1 VTRRAL
7 IAGGG
12 IGGLAA
18 GIACQRAGWQASIH
32 EQAARLSEVG
42 AGLQLGPNATR
53 LLQGWGLE
61 NALRRVA
68 AIPRELQVRDAADD
82 RLLGR
87 MPLGQ
92 RCLERYGA
100 PYFTL
105 HRADLQALLLEAAG
119 AAGAELVLASRVSQ
133 VKSDEA
139 GVRAVAGARDGTLS
153 DNGLLVGADGLWSR
167 VREEVWRDGPPL
179 ATGHV
184 AYRASLPQRQL
195 SERLRSQ
202 DVTLWLGPGLHAVR
216 YPVRGGD
223 MLNIV
228 VIVEGRGEGDAR
240 DWDQPGALPLLS
252 AAWRSGVGA
261 ALRDAIE
268 AVPTWSAWSLHERR
282 AMKGPGDMAM
292 GRVALLGDAA
302 HPMRPYFAQG
312 AAMAIEDA
320 VALGHALKEAANS
333 QHEVP
338 PALQRYAMARWQRG
352 ARVQARSRRNG
363 QIFHATGAI
372 RWGRDV
378 ALRLA
383 GERLLDQPWLYGR

>member
-18 GIACQRAGWQASIH
+18 AIACQHAGWQASIH
-32 EQAARLSEVG
+32 EQAAHLSEVG

-53 LLQGWGLE
+53 LLRGWGLE
-61 NALRRVA
+61 KALRRAA
-68 AIPRELQVRDAADD
+68 AIPRELQVRNAADD
-82 RLLGR
+82 RVLGR

-92 RCLERYGA
+92 RCLAHYGA
-100 PYFTL
+100 PYFAL
-105 HRADLQALLLEAAG
+105 HRADLQAVLLEAARE
-119 AAGAELVLASRVSQ
+119 AGAELTLASCISQ
-133 VKSDEA
+133 VNSSGA
-139 GVRAVAGARDGTLS
+139 GVRAQLGAHDWTLS
-153 DNGLLVGADGLWSR
+153 DNGLLLGADGLWSR
-167 VREEVWRDGPPL
+167 VRDEVWNDGPPL

-184 AYRASLPQRQL
+184 AYRALLPQRQL
-195 SERLRSQ
+195 PERLRSQ

-228 VIVEGRGEGDAR
+228 FIVEGRGEGDAR
-240 DWDQPGALPLLS
+240 DWNQPGAMPVLS
-252 AAWRSGVGA
+252 AALSGVGP

-268 AVPTWSAWSLHERR
+268 AVPAWRAWSLHDRR
-282 AMKGPGDMAM
+282 PMQGPGDMAL

-320 VALGHALKEAANS
+320 AALGHALEETGELQKDVA
-333 QHEVP
+333 

-352 ARVQARSRRNG
+352 ATVQARSRRNG
-363 QIFHATGAI
+363 QIFHATGAM
-372 RWGRDV
+372 RWARDV

-383 GERLLDQPWLYGR
+383 GERLLDQPWLYAR